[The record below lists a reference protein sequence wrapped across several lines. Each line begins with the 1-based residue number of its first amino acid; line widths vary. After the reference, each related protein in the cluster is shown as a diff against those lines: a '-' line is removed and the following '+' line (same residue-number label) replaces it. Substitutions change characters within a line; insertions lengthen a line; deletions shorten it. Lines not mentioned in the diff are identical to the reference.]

1 MQAGGQEFD
10 SPHLHHE
17 IDSLYMG
24 LELRWL
30 ERTPD
35 KREVDGSNP
44 FKPTI
49 NITKDVEVICTLKTE
64 QRENDKA
71 TIGN

>member
-1 MQAGGQEFD
+1 
-10 SPHLHHE
+10 
-17 IDSLYMG
+17 MG
-24 LELRWL
+24 LQLRWL

-44 FKPTI
+44 FMPTI